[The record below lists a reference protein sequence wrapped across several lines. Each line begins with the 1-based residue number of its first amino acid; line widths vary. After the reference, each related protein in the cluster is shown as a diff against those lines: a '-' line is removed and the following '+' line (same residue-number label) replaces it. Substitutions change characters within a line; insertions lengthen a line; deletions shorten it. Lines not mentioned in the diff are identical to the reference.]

1 MYCTLRF
8 NTNSFVIGQ
17 CCCRIVGNCQY
28 LERDQICNEHVVRL
42 ITYITVDSNN
52 ATQAH
57 KRTIVSL
64 LDSFVAKLLQI
75 AKIWSAIK
83 FVTIM
88 WFD

>member
-1 MYCTLRF
+1 LD
-8 NTNSFVIGQ
+8 SIAK
-17 CCCRIVGNCQY
+17 
-28 LERDQICNEHVVRL
+28 LLQIAKIWSAIKFATIVVRL
-42 ITYITVDSNN
+42 ITYITVDNNN

-64 LDSFVAKLLQI
+64 LDSVVAKLLQI

-83 FVTIM
+83 FATNM